1 MKEYY
6 LDVTVRVRV
15 RTDGD
20 PEEVIQEC
28 DYNFKPS
35 VGEVVETEITDVEVV
50 STVDPQSGALVDTDD
65 DTDAETG
72 PIFRNFYRCSECG
85 HEWQDEWSC
94 GCNDRCPKCRTEIEP
109 YRSEEIKDGQE
120 D

>member
-28 DYNFKPS
+28 DYSFKPS
-35 VGEVVETEITDVEVV
+35 VGEVVDTEITDVEVV
-50 STVDPQSGALVDTDD
+50 GKVDPQSGAIVEDIEEDEEDIEDD
-65 DTDAETG
+65 
-72 PIFRNFYRCSECG
+72 
-85 HEWQDEWSC
+85 
-94 GCNDRCPKCRTEIEP
+94 
-109 YRSEEIKDGQE
+109 QE

>member
-28 DYNFKPS
+28 DYSFRPS
-35 VGEVVETEITDVEVV
+35 VGEVVDTEITDVEVV
-50 STVDPQSGALVDTDD
+50 GKVDPQSGAII
-65 DTDAETG
+65 E
-72 PIFRNFYRCSECG
+72 
-85 HEWQDEWSC
+85 
-94 GCNDRCPKCRTEIEP
+94 EIE
-109 YRSEEIKDGQE
+109 DVQE
-120 D
+120 N